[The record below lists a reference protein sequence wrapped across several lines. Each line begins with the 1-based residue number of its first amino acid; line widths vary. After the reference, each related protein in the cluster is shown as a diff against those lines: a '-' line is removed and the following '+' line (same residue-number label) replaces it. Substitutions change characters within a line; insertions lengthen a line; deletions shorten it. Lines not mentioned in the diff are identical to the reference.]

1 MTDVVEVVEGRTT
14 YRIVGLRTRGE
25 ELSALARSLRSQVEL
40 RMAAVTSAAADL
52 EGPFTAL
59 FVEQCQRVLDAVAEL
74 ADTVALAAS
83 TCAHHPGAG
92 AASPTGAPPRLPVP
106 TTSAT
111 LAADPPALRG
121 FVASCDGLDA
131 AVSSVGLRVS
141 LDGVTATSSTTSF
154 TPMNGVPTEVPGP
167 ELPLDVRTL
176 VRLPDV
182 SGLTARVLALSS
194 GAKELASLTATAV
207 ERADVFVW
215 GSLAMIAL
223 RAHAF
228 DLRQNAGVDPRT
240 YESLLRDF
248 WLARGL
254 LRAGIDP
261 ASWNP
266 EDGALANRANIEAV
280 YAYYGDL
287 FLQNPEFQ
295 WAGMANMIGPSF
307 AAGFFD
313 LELMGTLSDH
323 IGGPPGLPPLHL
335 PGFGPW
341 GEGTPLE
348 ALGDLTDEELAFYET
363 TFLQMQKDIFVDA
376 SVMHEAYLDGGLSAI
391 RELRAAG
398 ILDRQAVQAW
408 EDIASGDPDR
418 IAAGNTALLLR
429 EQSQTIRQA
438 YDDMYSRFPSGPA
451 VTYGMTLV
459 GAPSIPG
466 AKGYPDVFPLEVEVA
481 STPDFVGIDPRI
493 GIPGGPGIDLP
504 GPRIGV
510 EVPHAQTV
518 ITTPLPDG
526 NIANFDD
533 RWALIERDTLPAY
546 QRLLEEDPARARAII
561 ATPVGERIEDQRLVH
576 QIDDIAHH
584 LATDWDVRV
593 ELDR

>member
-25 ELSALARSLRSQVEL
+25 ELSTLARSLRSQVEL
-40 RMAAVTSAAADL
+40 RMAATSSAAAALD
-52 EGPFTAL
+52 GPFAAL

-74 ADTVALAAS
+74 ADTVSLAAS
-83 TCAHHPGAG
+83 TCANHPGPGG
-92 AASPTGAPPRLPVP
+92 AAPTGAPPRLPVP

-121 FVASCDGLDA
+121 FVEACDGLDA
-131 AVSSVGLRVS
+131 AVSSVGVRVN
-141 LDGVTATSSTTSF
+141 LDGVTATSSTTTF
-154 TPMNGVPTEVPGP
+154 TPVDGVPTEVEGP
-167 ELPLDVRTL
+167 DVALDVRTL
-176 VRLPDV
+176 VSLPDV

-194 GAKELASLTATAV
+194 GAKELAALTATAV

-215 GSLAMIAL
+215 GSIAMIAL

-228 DLRQNAGVDPRT
+228 ELRRTAGVDPRT

-266 EDGALANRANIEAV
+266 EDGAMANRATIEAV

-287 FLQNPEFQ
+287 FLENPDLQ

-313 LELMGTLSDH
+313 LELMGTLADH
-323 IGGPPGLPPLHL
+323 VGGPPGT
-335 PGFGPW
+335 GIGN
-341 GEGTPLE
+341 PLE
-348 ALGDLTDEELAFYET
+348 GLGDLTDAELAFYET
-363 TFLQMQKDIFVDA
+363 TFLQMQKDIFIDA
-376 SVMHEAYLDGGLSAI
+376 SVMHEAYLDGGLPAI

-398 ILDRQAVQAW
+398 ILDRAAVQAW

-429 EQSQTIRQA
+429 EQSQTIRQS

-451 VTYGMTLV
+451 VTYGMTLI

-466 AKGYPDVFPLEVEVA
+466 AKGFPDVFPLEVEVA
-481 STPDFVGIDPRI
+481 STPDFVGVEPPRI

-504 GPRIGV
+504 GPRLGFDL
-510 EVPHAQTV
+510 PHAQTIV
-518 ITTPLPDG
+518 TTPLPDG
-526 NIANFDD
+526 NVADFDD

-546 QRLLEEDPARARAII
+546 QRLLDEDPARAREII

-576 QIDDIAHH
+576 HIDDIAHH